1 MKALVFGCS
10 FTAGAYEWRGHEHLL
25 SHETWVKWL
34 SKDTQYDVY
43 AMPGGGLI
51 QQARVIEELYQ
62 RNLLSDYRYVLI
74 QTTYEPRLCF
84 SKSYE
89 YEKPL
94 YLSKNINMHITGGKE
109 NGRVMYFTCPEDL
122 EHYGIDMTPGAVGVE
137 FATELYNSPTS
148 QHIIDCCTALIN
160 DRCKRAGV
168 PLYVFHYVENDVSF
182 DNGIVL
188 DIPYA
193 IGEGSNTMGIWMNKK
208 YQVLEK
214 DFVGHY
220 NAAGNKVI
228 GQYVRKALD
237 KALDKELNQLLSF
250 YNDDGMLIRIPDEI
264 FEKLTNNAEIETVLK
279 GSRLL

>member
-25 SHETWVKWL
+25 QHETWVKWL

-51 QQARVIEELYQ
+51 QQARVVEELYQ

-89 YEKPL
+89 YEQPL
-94 YLSKNINMHITGGKE
+94 YLTKNINMHITGGRKD
-109 NGRVMYFTCPEDL
+109 GRIMYFTCPEDFY
-122 EHYGIDMTPGAVGVE
+122 HYGRE
-137 FATELYNSPTS
+137 FAKELYNSPTS
-148 QHIIDCCTALIN
+148 QHLIDCCSALIN
-160 DRCKRAGV
+160 DRCKRAGI
-168 PLYVFHYVENDVSF
+168 PLYVFHYVENNVSF

-208 YQVLEK
+208 YQVLK
-214 DFVGHY
+214 DDFVGHY
-220 NAAGNKVI
+220 NADGNKVI
-228 GQYVRKALD
+228 GNYVRKALD
-237 KALDKELNQLLSF
+237 KVLNEELNQLLSF
-250 YNDDGMLIRIPDEI
+250 YNDKGKLIKIPAEI
-264 FEKLTNNAEIETVLK
+264 SEKLTNNAEIQTVLK
-279 GSRLL
+279 GNRLL

>member
-25 SHETWVKWL
+25 QHETWVKWL

-51 QQARVIEELYQ
+51 QQARVVEELYQ

-89 YEKPL
+89 YEQPL
-94 YLSKNINMHITGGKE
+94 YLTKNINMHITGGRK
-109 NGRVMYFTCPEDL
+109 NGRIMYFTCPEDL
-122 EHYGIDMTPGAVGVE
+122 EHYGIK
-137 FATELYNSPTS
+137 FATELYNSQTS
-148 QHIIDCCTALIN
+148 QHIIDCCSTLIN

-168 PLYVFHYVENDVSF
+168 PLYVFNYVENDVTF
-182 DNGIVL
+182 DNGIIL

-237 KALDKELNQLLSF
+237 KALNKELNQLLSF
-250 YNDDGMLIRIPDEI
+250 YNDDGMLIQIPAEI
-264 FEKLTNNAEIETVLK
+264 FEKLTNNAEIQTVLK
-279 GSRLL
+279 GNRLL